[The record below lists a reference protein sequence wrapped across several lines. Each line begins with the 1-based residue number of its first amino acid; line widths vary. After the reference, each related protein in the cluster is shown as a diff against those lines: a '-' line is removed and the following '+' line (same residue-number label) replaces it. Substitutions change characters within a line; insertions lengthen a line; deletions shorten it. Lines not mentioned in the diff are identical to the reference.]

1 MYKSDLLWLRGIG
14 WLPSGS
20 LDDEKNKRASLIL
33 SDKKYRQHPDTIKFT
48 SLPDSMPMVL
58 AKHNSE
64 IMNQVRLCC
73 VFSWKQRSAFLSQDS
88 GLSPRRAWCFAQGPL
103 LQFVEPVCILGL
115 LPGACV
121 ILFVVVLMFSALVHI
136 GVGER

>member
-14 WLPSGS
+14 WSPSGS

-64 IMNQVRLCC
+64 IMNQVRLPC
-73 VFSWKQRSAFLSQDS
+73 VCHVKETSAFLSQDV
-88 GLSPRRAWCFAQGPL
+88 GPSPSRAGVLQGVYCVL
-103 LQFVEPVCILGL
+103 LHQGFVFL
-115 LPGACV
+115 AFDQ
-121 ILFVVVLMFSALVHI
+121 ILFCVVA
-136 GVGER
+136 

>member
-1 MYKSDLLWLRGIG
+1 MYKSDLTWLRGIG
-14 WLPSGS
+14 WSPMGS

-64 IMNQVRLCC
+64 IMNQVSFAC
-73 VFSWKQRSAFLSQDS
+73 VFHLREISAWPRMLCSLPLGPGFLKGDIASS
-88 GLSPRRAWCFAQGPL
+88 CMGTLFL
-103 LQFVEPVCILGL
+103 
-115 LPGACV
+115 
-121 ILFVVVLMFSALVHI
+121 LFVIKFTSVWS
-136 GVGER
+136 EQ